1 MIHNGCIQL
10 LSRLLEHR
18 GKPHKPLTRPMPGT
32 LYIVATPIGNLE
44 DMTGRAVRTL
54 REVDVIAAE
63 DTRHTRKLLSHFTIA
78 TPLVSYYREKETQRA
93 AELIEQLVGGASV
106 ALVSDAGTP
115 GISDPGAIL
124 VRQARAAGLPIV
136 PIPGPS
142 ALSAAVC
149 CAGLD
154 PGSFLFLGFAPA
166 KGAQRRTLLQSL
178 KTSPYPLVFYESPHR
193 IVSLVKDCAE
203 LLGDRVVLWA
213 REISKLYEDIEE
225 TTLYQLA
232 QRIDGSKI
240 RGELVLVIHPGTVR
254 QPAGDT
260 LDEILCWY
268 RDQTELSLKDACR
281 AVAAD
286 LGVGRSEIYQRALEL
301 WQKR

>member
-1 MIHNGCIQL
+1 
-10 LSRLLEHR
+10 
-18 GKPHKPLTRPMPGT
+18 MPGT

-44 DMTGRAVRTL
+44 DMTSRAVRIL
-54 REVDVIAAE
+54 REVDLIAAE
-63 DTRHTRKLLSHFTIA
+63 DTRHTRKLLSHFAIA

-93 AELIEQLVGGASV
+93 TELIEQIAGGASV

-124 VRQARAAGLPIV
+124 VRQARAAGLQIV

-149 CAGLD
+149 CAGLE
-154 PGSFLFLGFAPA
+154 PGTFLFLGFAPA
-166 KGAQRRTLLQSL
+166 KRAQRRTLLQSL

-193 IVSLVKDCAE
+193 IVSFIKDCAE

-213 REISKLYEDIEE
+213 REISKMYEDIEE
-225 TTLYQLA
+225 STLRHLA
-232 QRIDGSKI
+232 ERIDDTKI
-240 RGELVLVIHPGTVR
+240 RGELVIIIHPGDSL
-254 QPAGDT
+254 QPPAGSIED
-260 LDEILCWY
+260 ILCWY
-268 RDQTELSLKDACR
+268 RDQSELSMKDACR
-281 AVAAD
+281 RVASD
-286 LGVGRSEIYQRALEL
+286 LGVGRSEVYQRALEL

>member
-1 MIHNGCIQL
+1 
-10 LSRLLEHR
+10 
-18 GKPHKPLTRPMPGT
+18 MPGT

-54 REVDVIAAE
+54 REVDLIAAE
-63 DTRHTRKLLSHFTIA
+63 DTRHTRKLLSHFSIA
-78 TPLVSYYREKETQRA
+78 TPLISYYREKETQRA
-93 AELIEQLVGGASV
+93 AELLEQIGGGASV

-115 GISDPGAIL
+115 GISDPGAVL
-124 VRQARAAGLPIV
+124 VRLARAAGLPIV

-166 KGAQRRTLLQSL
+166 KRAQRRTLLQSL
-178 KTSPYPLVFYESPHR
+178 KTTPYPLVFYESPHR
-193 IVSLVKDCAE
+193 IVSFVKDCAE

-225 TTLYQLA
+225 TTLHHLA
-232 QRIDGSKI
+232 ERIDGTKI
-240 RGELVLVIHPGTVR
+240 RGELVLIIHPGATI
-254 QPAGDT
+254 QPAGGT

-281 AVAAD
+281 AVATD
-286 LGVGRSEIYQRALEL
+286 LGVGRSEVYQRALEL